1 MIVYV
6 DSDEEA
12 MVIVVRSIPPHVV
25 GFFVE
30 ILGTHP
36 SWLRID
42 EGSMASRHNSR
53 VTVLRAH
60 CHGANL
66 KGFAQKMMGFLVKL
80 SPGCPDSCDLCQRC
94 QDDSFGLD

>member
-1 MIVYV
+1 
-6 DSDEEA
+6 

-42 EGSMASRHNSR
+42 IISPLKSEGSMASRHNSR

-66 KGFAQKMMGFLVKL
+66 KGFAQKMMGSWSNF
-80 SPGCPDSCDLCQRC
+80 PPDAQILAIFVSGARMIH
-94 QDDSFGLD
+94 LD